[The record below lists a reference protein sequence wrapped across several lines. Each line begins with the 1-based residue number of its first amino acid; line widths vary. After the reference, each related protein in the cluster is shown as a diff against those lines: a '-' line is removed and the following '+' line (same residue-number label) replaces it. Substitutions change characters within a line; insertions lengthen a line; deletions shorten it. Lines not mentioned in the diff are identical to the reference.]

1 MSKLLPRRHPSTKA
15 KVLFDEII
23 SGRLYNGAALSL
35 LNDYMKDFIRQK
47 FAPWRLL
54 KAGDVSAIGAF
65 KTSTIQALN
74 EVIDEDKLG
83 LFPSPSA
90 VDRARAKLDAYA
102 FEKIGYERR
111 VTPYGEVFYLNF
123 QKALRLLLKACKL
136 HDRATRERV
145 KISLSIDGAD
155 LFRDRTHVSAG
166 VKITDP
172 NGIHPVTK
180 QPLFIREEDGR
191 EEIVRIQSSQMCCIL
206 IIADARDKKDMY
218 EEVFREFYEWGDL
231 ISREGLPADGDE
243 PALLPFNCYTYY

>member
-90 VDRARAKLDAYA
+90 VDKARAKLCN
-102 FEKIGYERR
+102 KRKG
-111 VTPYGEVFYLNF
+111 
-123 QKALRLLLKACKL
+123 
-136 HDRATRERV
+136 
-145 KISLSIDGAD
+145 
-155 LFRDRTHVSAG
+155 
-166 VKITDP
+166 
-172 NGIHPVTK
+172 
-180 QPLFIREEDGR
+180 
-191 EEIVRIQSSQMCCIL
+191 
-206 IIADARDKKDMY
+206 
-218 EEVFREFYEWGDL
+218 
-231 ISREGLPADGDE
+231 
-243 PALLPFNCYTYY
+243 